1 MKRQLHIILLGL
13 LLAVPAWS
21 QVVIRGKVFNT
32 QMKPLENANIGIL
45 NSYAGATTDADGNFS
60 FTTDGR
66 GSVKVVA
73 QMLGFAHQPMT
84 IMISDTTKQVTLKF
98 ILSEESINLD
108 GVTVK
113 SKKTDF
119 LGRGGLPSLRALEV
133 RAMGGSNADIANG
146 IRTMPGVQATSDA
159 TGLFVRGGTSDET
172 KVYVDGLLANNFF
185 YNGSP
190 DVSQRGRF
198 APELFSG
205 NFFSSGGYSALYG
218 QALSSAL
225 ILETN
230 DVATKSS
237 IGGNVSTTGA
247 MIEMNRVIRPEKL
260 SAGGSITYTN
270 MSPYYGVVPQRRT
283 FTAGPEY
290 LDGLFHLKY
299 RAGDKGALKV
309 LGTIGRN
316 NVEFL
321 QPTSGRT
328 AQYGLLSS
336 NGFISVSYAG
346 SAGKNWTMN
355 AGFGASI
362 SDNTASIDSLPRLE
376 GETSLLRSRQIKQ
389 QVYNTRLVF
398 RRSIG
403 RGSDLY
409 LGMDHVLTNTG
420 QQLTQQNRYAPTRY
434 LTEQYGALF
443 AESNLS
449 ISRTV
454 SARVGLRAEGVS
466 SINRMALAPR
476 VALSYAPAK
485 AHKLTLS
492 YGQFFQQPTFDYLI
506 TNRNRDNLR
515 FQKATHYIA
524 SYQMVRT
531 NQLLRVELYQKTYSH
546 LLRTTPDTSST
557 GTGYARG
564 FEVLWKED
572 NRLPNVNYWVSYSF
586 LDTKRQYLNY
596 PVLAQPN
603 FAATHTAA
611 TVVNVL
617 IPSIPLNIGMTYTF
631 ASGRPYYNPN
641 RLADQFMTDKTSAYH
656 NVGATIAYLTHLGK
670 ANTTLAFSANNLL
683 GSQQVFGY
691 QYTSLNSREAVM
703 PLAKRFYYLG
713 LFINWGIDKRSKTLN
728 DLLPN

>member
-1 MKRQLHIILLGL
+1 MKTLLQTFVLGL
-13 LLAVPAWS
+13 LLMSSAWS
-21 QVVIRGKVFNT
+21 QVVVRGKVYNA

-45 NSYAGATTDADGNFS
+45 NSYAGATTDADGSFS

-66 GSVKVVA
+66 GTVQVVA
-73 QMLGFAHQPMT
+73 QMLGYAHQPT
-84 IMISDTTKQVTLKF
+84 TVTISDTTRQVTLKF
-98 ILSEESINLD
+98 ILTEESINLD

-113 SKKTDF
+113 TKKTDF

-146 IRTMPGVQATSDA
+146 IRTMPGVQATSNA

-230 DVATKSS
+230 DVAAKSS

-247 MIEMNRVIRPEKL
+247 MLEMNRVIRPEKL

-270 MSPYYGVVPQRRT
+270 MSPYYSLVPQRRN
-283 FTAGPEY
+283 FTAGPAY

-299 RAGDKGALKV
+299 RAGDKGALKI

-328 AQYGLLSS
+328 AQYGLLSN

-346 SAGKNWTMN
+346 SVGKQWSMN
-355 AGFGASI
+355 AGFGASV
-362 SDNTASIDSLPRLE
+362 SDNTASVDSLPRLE
-376 GETSLLRSRQIKQ
+376 GEVSLRRAREIKQ

-409 LGMDHVLTNTG
+409 LGFDHVLTNTG
-420 QQLTQQNRYAPTRY
+420 LQLMQQNLVAPIRY
-434 LTEQYGALF
+434 LTEQYGAVF
-443 AESNLS
+443 AESNVSLS
-449 ISRTV
+449 RSL

-466 SINRMALAPR
+466 SISRMALAPR
-476 VALSYAPAK
+476 LSLSYAPAK
-485 AHKLTLS
+485 AHKFTLS
-492 YGQFFQQPTFDYLI
+492 YGQFFQQPTYDYLI
-506 TNRNRDNLR
+506 SNSNRESLR

-524 SYQMVRT
+524 SYQMART

-546 LLRTTPDTSST
+546 LLRTVPDTSSS

-572 NRLPNVNYWVSYSF
+572 NRLPNVNYWVSYSY
-586 LDTKRQYLNY
+586 LDTKRQYLDY
-596 PVLAQPN
+596 PILTQPS
-603 FAATHTAA
+603 FAAKHTLA

-617 IPSIPLNIGMTYTF
+617 IPSVPLNIGMTYTF
-631 ASGRPYYNPN
+631 SSGRPYYNPN
-641 RLADQFMTDKTSAYH
+641 RASDQFLTDKTPAYH
-656 NVGATIAYLTHLGK
+656 NIGTTIAYLTHMGK
-670 ANTTLAFSANNLL
+670 ANATLAFSANNLL
-683 GSQQVFGY
+683 GSQQIFGY
-691 QYTSLNSREAVM
+691 QYTSPNTRDAIT